1 VQVKG
6 ESMTAWLRRFAS
18 QFDLEST
25 FTREGRQE
33 ITLRYAVWFSILVL
47 LTLLPNRVLEWSADR
62 SNPNAFYVINN
73 LACIVILLTTGW
85 LNNTHKTRIA
95 SEIFIFL
102 SSYLCFTAY
111 PYQNADQVLLYLVI
125 PVSIASF
132 ISDGRRSLRVILFVI
147 PVFLL
152 VYQVE
157 FAHQPFPVFSVICL
171 ILVALISWRASKMID
186 QMVEQLV
193 SAYDSTIEGWAQ
205 ALEMRNQETEGHSHR
220 VVELTMKLA
229 SKMRIPIKRLEHLRR
244 GVLLHDIGKM
254 GIPDSILCKHG
265 PLTDAELTIM
275 QEHPSYA
282 RDLLAPITY
291 LSPAIQIPYCHH
303 EKWDGTGYPRGLQGD
318 AIPIEA
324 RIFSVVDVWD
334 AMRSKRSYRDPIP
347 ETQVIEYLRI
357 EKGRSF
363 DPLVVDE
370 FLQLLNAPTQPKEKP
385 LKLTLAAPSQKSRT

>member
-1 VQVKG
+1 
-6 ESMTAWLRRFAS
+6 MTAWLRRFAS

-47 LTLLPNRVLEWSADR
+47 LTLLPIRILVWSTDR
-62 SNPNAFYVINN
+62 SNANTFYIINN
-73 LACIVILLTTGW
+73 LACIMILLLIGR
-85 LNNTHKTRIA
+85 LNTAHKTRIA
-95 SEIFIFL
+95 SEIFIFV

-147 PVFLL
+147 PIFLL
-152 VYQVE
+152 VYQLE
-157 FAHQPFPVFSVICL
+157 FARQPFPVFSVICL
-171 ILVALISWRASKMID
+171 ILVALVSWRASKMID

-229 SKMRIPIKRLEHLRR
+229 GKMHIPIKRLEHMRR

-275 QEHPSYA
+275 QEHPTYA
-282 RDLLAPITY
+282 RDLLSHITY
-291 LSPAIQIPYCHH
+291 LAPSIQIPYCHH

-347 ETQVIEYLRI
+347 ETQVVEYLRV
-357 EKGRSF
+357 ERGRSF
-363 DPLVVDE
+363 DPQVVDE
-370 FLQLLNAPTQPKEKP
+370 FLQLLHAPTRPKENK
-385 LKLTLAAPSQKSRT
+385 LQLTLAAPSQKTRT